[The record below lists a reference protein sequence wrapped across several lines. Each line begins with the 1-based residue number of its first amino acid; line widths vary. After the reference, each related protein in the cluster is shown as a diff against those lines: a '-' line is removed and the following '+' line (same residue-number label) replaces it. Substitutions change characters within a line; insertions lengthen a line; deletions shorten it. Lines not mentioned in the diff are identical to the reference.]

1 MRILKGKI
9 ATGKNS
15 SAKNLK
21 KKNVD
26 EKIAAQMGF
35 STLHPGTLNIELDE
49 TYLIKYNYNGYIEKN
64 EYNDRECIKL
74 ERCRLNGVKSIIVCP
89 QDHNTV
95 GTFKKRI
102 ELMSP
107 HNLRKKFSL
116 SDGDYVEVEVEG
128 DENWWNLPDIEGNV
142 QWFRPEGAPIPPLTT
157 EKR

>member
-15 SAKNLK
+15 SSKNLK

-26 EKIAAQMGF
+26 TKIAAQMGF
-35 STLHPGTLNIELDE
+35 STLCPGTLNIELDE
-49 TYLIKYNYNGYIEKN
+49 TYLIKDNYKKGYIEEG
-64 EYNDRECIKL
+64 EYNDKEWIKL
-74 ERCRLNGVKSIIVCP
+74 ARCRLNGVKCIIVHP
-89 QDHNTV
+89 QDHDTV

-107 HNLRKKFSL
+107 HNLRKKFNL

-128 DENWWNLPDIEGNV
+128 DENWWNLPGQLGE
-142 QWFRPEGAPIPPLTT
+142 E
-157 EKR
+157 